1 MAKLEMK
8 HIELIALQND
18 AKSIIEFLQ
27 RSGVVEINQRPD
39 KEHRT
44 ADAADES
51 LVHLHTHANITY
63 FDKTLQLV
71 NSSLAALNEYS
82 PAKKSM
88 LASFTG
94 RRELTLSE
102 FSQRAHKVEE
112 ALHKAREISALSQKI
127 EAAKVVISHTRAQLE
142 AMIPWENLD
151 IPMRFPGTTHTTALI
166 GSLPTFYTE
175 NTLLAALQE
184 AAESQKTPEELPPV
198 SLSIVSSSRELTCIV
213 VICHRS
219 DVDHVWGTLRKI
231 GLSIPSDPTNH
242 PPAVRIGRL
251 RKRFA
256 DAQAEIDAAVLQ
268 LAGHENDRD
277 SLLFLSDYF
286 LMRKDKYE
294 ALGRLFFSRKTF
306 ILNGYIPERNVKGLE
321 EALLSKFDVSVT
333 FRDTEDSDDV
343 PVLLKNSAF
352 VSPVEDIVQSYSLPS
367 KYDLDPNPAMA
378 FFYYLFFGMMLSD
391 AGYGVLMVIAT
402 LAILRFL
409 KPEGSM
415 KTNMQKFCLCGI
427 STVFWGALFGSWFG
441 NVVYVVST
449 TFFGQN
455 ISLAPIWFDPVTD
468 PLKLLILSLIL
479 GFIHIMVG
487 LILRFYNMW
496 KHGEKLD
503 ALFDIGLWWVV
514 FVGLG
519 AVISSMVLTVNI
531 PLQTIGL
538 WIAAFGALGLVLT
551 QGRSSKSIPGKILG
565 GIASLYSITGYFS
578 DILSYSRL
586 MALGLVTGI
595 IGTVINTIGSISGGG
610 VFGAIVFILVFVF
623 GHTINIGINVL
634 GAYVHV
640 NRLQYVEFFSKF
652 YEGGGKAF
660 KPFGI
665 NTKSYKFKEDK

>member
-256 DAQAEIDAAVLQ
+256 DTQAEIDAAVLQ

-391 AGYGVLMVIAT
+391 AGYGV
-402 LAILRFL
+402 R
-409 KPEGSM
+409 K
-415 KTNMQKFCLCGI
+415 
-427 STVFWGALFGSWFG
+427 
-441 NVVYVVST
+441 
-449 TFFGQN
+449 
-455 ISLAPIWFDPVTD
+455 
-468 PLKLLILSLIL
+468 
-479 GFIHIMVG
+479 
-487 LILRFYNMW
+487 
-496 KHGEKLD
+496 
-503 ALFDIGLWWVV
+503 
-514 FVGLG
+514 
-519 AVISSMVLTVNI
+519 
-531 PLQTIGL
+531 
-538 WIAAFGALGLVLT
+538 
-551 QGRSSKSIPGKILG
+551 GR
-565 GIASLYSITGYFS
+565 
-578 DILSYSRL
+578 
-586 MALGLVTGI
+586 
-595 IGTVINTIGSISGGG
+595 
-610 VFGAIVFILVFVF
+610 
-623 GHTINIGINVL
+623 
-634 GAYVHV
+634 
-640 NRLQYVEFFSKF
+640 
-652 YEGGGKAF
+652 
-660 KPFGI
+660 
-665 NTKSYKFKEDK
+665 